1 MLNRFLILLGAAA
14 FALAPSLGSL
24 PAQAD
29 ESPGLRLILPVVDS
43 ERGRQLFVTKGCVYC
58 HAVNGIGGKA
68 APAFDSDSAA
78 PTVDLA
84 GFIARMWGGAQAM
97 IELQE
102 MDLGYQIALT
112 GDELGHLAAFAA
124 DPAEQK
130 RFSEDQVP
138 ELMREWYLDK
148 IPEAN

>member
-1 MLNRFLILLGAAA
+1 MLNRFQILLGAAA

-24 PAQAD
+24 PAQAED
-29 ESPGLRLILPVVDS
+29 GPGLRLVLPVVDS

-112 GDELGHLAAFAA
+112 GDELGHLAAFAN

-148 IPEAN
+148 IPEAQ

>member
-1 MLNRFLILLGAAA
+1 MLFRFLTVLGAATL
-14 FALAPSLGSL
+14 ALAPSLAPL

-29 ESPGLRLILPVVDS
+29 DSPGLRLVLPVLDS

-58 HAVNGIGGKA
+58 HAVNGVGGKA
-68 APAFDSDSAA
+68 APAFDTDTTA

-84 GFIARMWGGAQAM
+84 GFIARMWDGARAM

-102 MDLGYQIALT
+102 MDLGYQISLT
-112 GDELGHLAAFAA
+112 GDELGHLAAFAN

-130 RFSEDQVP
+130 KFSEDQVP

-148 IPEAN
+148 IPEMQ